1 MSRKQVNNKET
12 NTGNDLL
19 FDYFRDNLE
28 NIELPVSDVCWENI
42 SQQIADEPRKRG
54 KRFIL
59 FVSSAAAIFLIALTS
74 GIFFFVAD
82 NSINKLTVEQIE
94 TPIINVVPETQEIKK
109 QIIEEQ
115 NKEEN
120 NLSTHHPVIVAQVM
134 SNNTQAKTS
143 KPDIRSKTEENASE
157 SILTEQPTS
166 EGSNTNR
173 FIESSALTDNDDSNK
188 QPEENEQLSVAANM
202 DAQENMNIQSQDSID
217 LVRREKEMQQL
228 QDLYD
233 GKEEDIFAAAATLS
247 SNKEEGKWGI
257 SASFA
262 SATSSS
268 KAVHQTRPVNTLSI
282 NEVFLASK
290 KSESATDIDYA
301 PPFSAGVTVSKQL
314 NNRFAIETG
323 VVYSYLSTKYKDL
336 DRNSYNTKVK
346 LHYVGVPVNVLVN
359 IWDINSRFKVYASA
373 GAMLEKGL
381 KFDFTQDNIV
391 ENQKV
396 KESRSIKGVQ
406 WSLNGS
412 VGASYRFY
420 DKWNVYFEPQVSHYF
435 NNNQPISIRT
445 EKGTIFSLNTGIRY
459 QF

>member
-336 DRNSYNTKVK
+336 DRKTT
-346 LHYVGVPVNVLVN
+346 LC
-359 IWDINSRFKVYASA
+359 
-373 GAMLEKGL
+373 
-381 KFDFTQDNIV
+381 
-391 ENQKV
+391 
-396 KESRSIKGVQ
+396 RSSGQ
-406 WSLNGS
+406 CNGKYM
-412 VGASYRFY
+412 G
-420 DKWNVYFEPQVSHYF
+420 
-435 NNNQPISIRT
+435 
-445 EKGTIFSLNTGIRY
+445 Y
-459 QF
+459 QFQI